1 MGNQTGNRSL
11 GDFLQLRIGPQ
22 GEAEISYADSND
34 IDSFGTPEA
43 MFVRQNSGPSVYT
56 QIGTVSGT
64 PAPTGGC
71 VNDPARDATFDAS
84 GVVGA
89 NQPNLDLLQA
99 CLSQP
104 DASHYQATMKV
115 SDLTSLTPG
124 AEAGGTTLIW
134 QMQWHVPSAT
144 DSNGGALFFVYM
156 ESVSGQPLTCWAG
169 QSANVRFGGGLE
181 LTYPGTTQLM
191 GTACSFTAA
200 APGTI
205 TITVPTSA
213 VSEPNP
219 INSTLYS
226 ITASTQTLPSGNAET
241 PPPMNVPTSGIVGGQ
256 LPNLIDVAPAFDFNP
271 ICQGCIPEAPWVP
284 ALVIPGVAMAGLVL
298 AVQRRRRGDANKTH
312 S

>member
-1 MGNQTGNRSL
+1 
-11 GDFLQLRIGPQ
+11 
-22 GEAEISYADSND
+22 
-34 IDSFGTPEA
+34 
-43 MFVRQNSGPSVYT
+43 
-56 QIGTVSGT
+56 
-64 PAPTGGC
+64 
-71 VNDPARDATFDAS
+71 
-84 GVVGA
+84 
-89 NQPNLDLLQA
+89 
-99 CLSQP
+99 
-104 DASHYQATMKV
+104 
-115 SDLTSLTPG
+115 
-124 AEAGGTTLIW
+124 
-134 QMQWHVPSAT
+134 
-144 DSNGGALFFVYM
+144 
-156 ESVSGQPLTCWAG
+156 
-169 QSANVRFGGGLE
+169 
-181 LTYPGTTQLM
+181 M